1 MIDILFVLLIILV
14 NVSAVLNV
22 LLILKVFFG
31 AAMKLDQRILFIVSG
46 IYFLVNVL
54 FVLIP
59 GTDAYT
65 GIFVFVFM
73 VIAISVLSQ
82 SHRIKNML
90 LAIPAALM
98 YVQWGSMF
106 NMLEQLLGL
115 DKFSYTS
122 SHVQNVT
129 ITTILP
135 DFILFAVLCLLLI
148 KVDKEIISVKFTK
161 AEGVIITIICI
172 VYPIAV
178 AFLDYA
184 QNFITHPLF
193 KPIWLGI
200 AVLINVAIIYGVAHR
215 KKAAYYKNIAN
226 QYKEQFQTEYD
237 YFKDYKKNNND
248 IIKFRHDW
256 NNHMMLIREMFEK
269 GEYDRANEYFT
280 KLVDSS
286 KTEKQPYVTGNDI
299 VDMIL
304 KSKHPDMSEKGIKF
318 VLKGSLV
325 DLQFMEDVDCCI
337 LFSNII
343 DNAIKA
349 SECCN
354 NDKSIS
360 LSAKRINNLIYI
372 EMENSVVDSGQKMKN
387 SADKNADGKIHGI
400 GLRNVSEIVKKYNG
414 EHSIE
419 EREGLFA
426 IKFCFTVE

>member
-1 MIDILFVLLIILV
+1 MMDILFVLLIILV

-31 AAMKLDQRILFIVSG
+31 ATIKLNQRILFIVSG
-46 IYFLVNVL
+46 IYLIANVL
-54 FVLIP
+54 FVLVP
-59 GTDAYT
+59 GTDTYT
-65 GIFVFVFM
+65 GLFVFAFM
-73 VIAISVLSQ
+73 IISILVLSQ
-82 SHRIKNML
+82 SQRIKNMF

-106 NMLEQLLGL
+106 NILEQLLGL

-122 SHVQNVT
+122 RYVQNVT
-129 ITTILP
+129 VATILP
-135 DFILFAVLCLLLI
+135 DFILLVILCVLLI
-148 KVDKEIISVKFTK
+148 KVNKEINSVKFTRT
-161 AEGVIITIICI
+161 EGVIITIICI

-184 QNFITHPLF
+184 QNFIVHPLF

-215 KKAAYYKNIAN
+215 KKAAYYKNVAN
-226 QYKEQFQTEYD
+226 QYKEQFQLEYD

-256 NNHMMLIREMFEK
+256 NNHMLVIQEMFEK
-269 GEYDRANEYFT
+269 GEYDRANEYFS
-280 KLVDSS
+280 KIVSVS
-286 KTEKQPYVTGNDI
+286 KTDKQPYITGNEI

-304 KSKHPDMSEKGIKF
+304 KSKHSDMVEKEIEF
-318 VLKGSLV
+318 NMNGSLV

-349 SECCN
+349 SKYSDSN
-354 NDKSIS
+354 KKIS
-360 LSAKRINNLIYI
+360 LSGKKINNLLYI
-372 EMENSVVDSGQKMKN
+372 ELMNSVATGDKKMKN
-387 SADKNADGKIHGI
+387 IIQKNDGEIHGI
-400 GLRNVSEIVKKYNG
+400 GLRNVAEIVKKYNG

-419 EREGLFA
+419 ERDGIFT
-426 IKFCFTVE
+426 IKFCFTTE

>member
-1 MIDILFVLLIILV
+1 MMDILFVLLIILV

-31 AAMKLDQRILFIVSG
+31 ATIKLNQRILFIVSG
-46 IYFLVNVL
+46 IYLIANVL
-54 FVLIP
+54 FVLVP
-59 GTDAYT
+59 GTDTYT
-65 GIFVFVFM
+65 GLFVFAFM
-73 VIAISVLSQ
+73 VISILVLSQ
-82 SHRIKNML
+82 SQRIKNMF

-106 NMLEQLLGL
+106 NILEQLLGL

-122 SHVQNVT
+122 RYVQNVT
-129 ITTILP
+129 VATILP
-135 DFILFAVLCLLLI
+135 DFILLVILCVLLI
-148 KVDKEIISVKFTK
+148 KVNKEINSVKFTRT
-161 AEGVIITIICI
+161 EGVIITIICI

-184 QNFITHPLF
+184 QNFIVHPLF

-215 KKAAYYKNIAN
+215 KKAAYYKNVAN
-226 QYKEQFQTEYD
+226 QYKEQFQLEYD

-256 NNHMMLIREMFEK
+256 NNHMLVIQEMFEK
-269 GEYDRANEYFT
+269 GEYDRANEYFS
-280 KLVDSS
+280 KIVSVS
-286 KTEKQPYVTGNDI
+286 KTDKQPYITGNEI

-304 KSKHPDMSEKGIKF
+304 KSKHSDMVEKEIEF
-318 VLKGSLV
+318 NMNGSLV

-349 SECCN
+349 SKYSDSN
-354 NDKSIS
+354 KKIS
-360 LSAKRINNLIYI
+360 LSGKKINNLLYI
-372 EMENSVVDSGQKMKN
+372 ELMNSVATGDKKMKN
-387 SADKNADGKIHGI
+387 IIQKNDGEIHGI
-400 GLRNVSEIVKKYNG
+400 GLRNVAEIVKKYNG

-419 EREGLFA
+419 ERDGIFT
-426 IKFCFTVE
+426 IKFCFTTE

>member
-22 LLILKVFFG
+22 LMILKVFFG
-31 AAMKLDQRILFIVSG
+31 ATIKLNQRILFIVSG
-46 IYFLVNVL
+46 IYLIANVL
-54 FVLIP
+54 FVLVP
-59 GTDAYT
+59 GTDTYT
-65 GIFVFVFM
+65 GLFVFAFM
-73 VIAISVLSQ
+73 VISILVLSQ
-82 SHRIKNML
+82 SQRIKNMF

-106 NMLEQLLGL
+106 NILEQLLGL

-122 SHVQNVT
+122 RYVQNVT
-129 ITTILP
+129 VATILP
-135 DFILFAVLCLLLI
+135 DFILLAILYVLLI
-148 KVDKEIISVKFTK
+148 KVNKEMISVKFTRT
-161 AEGVIITIICI
+161 EGVIITIICI

-184 QNFITHPLF
+184 QNFIAHPLF

-215 KKAAYYKNIAN
+215 KKAAYYQNVAN
-226 QYKEQFQTEYD
+226 QYKEQFQLGYD

-256 NNHMMLIREMFEK
+256 NNHMLVIQEMFEK
-269 GEYDRANEYFT
+269 GEYDRANEYFS
-280 KLVDSS
+280 KIVSVS
-286 KTEKQPYVTGNDI
+286 KTDKQPYITGNEI

-304 KSKHPDMSEKGIKF
+304 KSKHADMVEKEIEF
-318 VLKGSLV
+318 NINGSLV

-349 SECCN
+349 SKYSDSN
-354 NDKSIS
+354 KKIS
-360 LSAKRINNLIYI
+360 LSGKKINNLLYI
-372 EMENSVVDSGQKMKN
+372 ELMNSVATGDKKMKN
-387 SADKNADGKIHGI
+387 IIQKNDGEIHGI
-400 GLRNVSEIVKKYNG
+400 GLRNVAEIVKKYNG

-419 EREGLFA
+419 ERDGIFT
-426 IKFCFTVE
+426 IKFCFTTE